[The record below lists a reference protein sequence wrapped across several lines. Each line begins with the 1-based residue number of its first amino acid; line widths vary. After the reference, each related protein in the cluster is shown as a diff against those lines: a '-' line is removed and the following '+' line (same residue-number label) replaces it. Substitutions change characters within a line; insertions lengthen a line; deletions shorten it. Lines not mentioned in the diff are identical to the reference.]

1 MDQRA
6 FAARSCQASATRWRR
21 QAGILRA
28 SARAR
33 HLTPDQA
40 ATLLREA
47 EAAERMATWW
57 DRGAEEALA
66 TP

>member
-1 MDQRA
+1 MDPRA
-6 FAARSCQASATRWRR
+6 FAARSCRASVTRWRR
-21 QAGILRA
+21 QAENLHA

-47 EAAERMATWW
+47 EAAERMAAWQ

-66 TP
+66 AP